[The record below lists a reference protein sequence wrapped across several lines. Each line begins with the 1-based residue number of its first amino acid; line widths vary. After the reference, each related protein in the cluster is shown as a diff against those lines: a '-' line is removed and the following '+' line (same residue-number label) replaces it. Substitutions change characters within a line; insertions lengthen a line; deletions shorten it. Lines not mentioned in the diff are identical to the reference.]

1 MLSVARNGL
10 IAVKQT
16 SIFAELP
23 FACGAEDM
31 DGQWKT
37 SIMEQGDMN
46 DDQADAVIAAGYD
59 SASAL
64 SDSIVSADACAAA
77 ALLIGFEGVSEAN
90 AGVHPVTGKLRK
102 LWRAVCGPATQS
114 TPNCSA
120 AVPFGLTGLGLPFHK
135 GSCTLAELQTA
146 QATFGRRNPGELLV
160 DCTTPSLST
169 FRLYFAQR
177 KTSAREWV
185 PWRKHVSVQQAEE
198 LAKGKDK
205 QSKESRYY
213 DVLLG
218 DADSV
223 CLEDVSG
230 AHLSVQNLL
239 TTKVLAVAFA
249 EDELIAPFK
258 GYVNSFMLQYTAKYD
273 NALGLRPPTAQEAEE
288 AEKAVWKEVLRLVKD
303 SWSWSDALHEVIVVR
318 EMFRSRLDGKPK
330 LSQPTGSG
338 RHGSK
343 RPRNE
348 SEWQP
353 TPGSEPWIA
362 RVSPKGKD
370 KGKGKGKGKGKKGE
384 GNGEPPA
391 KQRKLGICGWYQ
403 SGQCNLGETCRFL
416 HICSTCFQGPDACS
430 GADSCKKTA

>member
-1 MLSVARNGL
+1 M
-10 IAVKQT
+10 
-16 SIFAELP
+16 
-23 FACGAEDM
+23 
-31 DGQWKT
+31 
-37 SIMEQGDMN
+37 
-46 DDQADAVIAAGYD
+46 ADANEVQVALEGKGVSQALATALVQEGYD
-59 SASAL
+59 TKEAVQMCFRSE
-64 SDSIVSADACAAA
+64 A
-77 ALLIGFEGVSEAN
+77 ALDRFLGRWLPAQVEECDGEN
-90 AGVHPVTGKLRK
+90 WETHPVTGRV
-102 LWRAVCGPATQS
+102 RAGLLQLMAQEPHAT
-114 TPNCSA
+114 NA
-120 AVPFGLTGLGLPFHK
+120 AAANTAAMVPFGVPGAVPGLGLPFHK
-135 GSCTLAELQTA
+135 GSCSLAELETA
-146 QATFGRRNPGELLV
+146 QATFLRRNPGELLV
-160 DCTTPSLST
+160 DCTSPSLST

-177 KTSAREWV
+177 KVGAREWV

-288 AEKAVWKEVLRLVKD
+288 AEKVVWKEVLRLVKD
-303 SWSWSDALHEVIVVR
+303 SWSWADALHEVIVVR

-338 RHGSK
+338 RPGSK

-353 TPGSEPWIA
+353 TGGNDSWNA

-416 HICSTCFQGPDACS
+416 HICSNCYQGPDACS
-430 GADSCKKTA
+430 GADACKKTA